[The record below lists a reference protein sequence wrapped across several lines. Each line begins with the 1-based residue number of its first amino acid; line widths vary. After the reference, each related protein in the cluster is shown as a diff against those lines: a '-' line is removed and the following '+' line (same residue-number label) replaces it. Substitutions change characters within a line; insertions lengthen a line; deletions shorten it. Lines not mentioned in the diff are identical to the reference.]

1 MNVDFLS
8 GPHKHHVILEY
19 VKTSTNFGYS
29 EYSGMM
35 KTTSAEAVDC
45 NSIVSMS
52 IAIKLDQTV
61 YLCVE
66 RHIKYTKKIKL
77 NAKRNI
83 VKFNSIQFI

>member
-1 MNVDFLS
+1 MKFFEQVSFKKVSVLR
-8 GPHKHHVILEY
+8 KC
-19 VKTSTNFGYS
+19 

-61 YLCVE
+61 YLCLTGD
-66 RHIKYTKKIKL
+66 R
-77 NAKRNI
+77 
-83 VKFNSIQFI
+83 